1 MGLAPVFSAVAP
13 VFPAASLMAPSVVL
27 PAAVS
32 LWAAADAFLSDAAL
46 EALEAELFL
55 SSAPGERLERW
66 ELLLRPQAS
75 EASLEERRRALVQAF
90 SAWNRPANLEAMQ
103 DLLAAAGVRGSLRE
117 EDGKL
122 LVALEEYQGVT
133 AQEAQRMLDRLL
145 PAHLEWEIQA
155 R

>member
-1 MGLAPVFSAVAP
+1 
-13 VFPAASLMAPSVVL
+13 
-27 PAAVS
+27 
-32 LWAAADAFLSDAAL
+32 
-46 EALEAELFL
+46 
-55 SSAPGERLERW
+55 
-66 ELLLRPQAS
+66 
-75 EASLEERRRALVQAF
+75 
-90 SAWNRPANLEAMQ
+90 MQ

>member
-1 MGLAPVFSAVAP
+1 M
-13 VFPAASLMAPSVVL
+13 
-27 PAAVS
+27 
-32 LWAAADAFLSDAAL
+32 
-46 EALEAELFL
+46 LFR
-55 SSAPGERLERW
+55 S
-66 ELLLRPQAS
+66 
-75 EASLEERRRALVQAF
+75 RALVQAF